1 MRYSL
6 RRLVLLSL
14 LGFWAAGIVV
24 LALYV
29 RSQVWSKDRVR
40 QAGVFLVHELLEE
53 TPESARAER
62 LRSLQQHSSVDLA
75 LISLDELRRRIG
87 RSVSPGEGIAHRVS
101 PRESWYFIIFEDGKG
116 ALAAGPVNPARPA
129 GVLPIGVIFS
139 IVFLP
144 IILGAMAFR
153 VERRLE
159 KVERANQALAVGELS
174 VRVDT
179 QNGAQSDEL
188 ATSFNTMAE
197 RIETLIKS
205 RDELIQAV
213 SHELGSPLS
222 RLRFHVELLETLPE
236 EKRNERLQVMA
247 GELDTLDALVAELL
261 SYVQSDDLKLDC
273 QTFDPTQGLADLA
286 ELVQYELPDKRI
298 VEVALKLS
306 PGVQILADQRLFLR
320 AIENLLRNAVRYADG
335 KVRLE
340 LTREGEQVSVAVHDD
355 GPGIPKDMRDNV
367 MLPFYRLEADRGREM
382 GGFGLGLAIVH
393 RITERHRG
401 QLLID
406 TSPLGGASVVTKWPS
421 TIE

>member
-6 RRLVLLSL
+6 RRLVLLSV
-14 LGFWAAGIVV
+14 LGFWAVGIVV
-24 LALYV
+24 LAVYV
-29 RSQVWSKDRVR
+29 RSQVWSEDRVR
-40 QAGVFLVHELLEE
+40 RAGVFLAHELLEE

-62 LRSLQQHSSVDLA
+62 LQSLQQHSSVDLA
-75 LISLDELRRRIG
+75 LISLDELKRRIG

-101 PRESWYFIIFEDGKG
+101 PRESWYFIVFQDGKG

-188 ATSFNTMAE
+188 AASFNTMAE

-205 RDELIQAV
+205 RDELVQAV

-222 RLRFHVELLETLPE
+222 RLRFHVELLESLPE
-236 EKRNERLQVMA
+236 EKRNDRLQVMA

-273 QTFDPTQGLADLA
+273 QTFDPTQGLADLV

-306 PGVQILADQRLFLR
+306 PGVQIFADQRLFLR
-320 AIENLLRNAVRYADG
+320 ASENLLRNAVRYADG
-335 KVRLE
+335 KVQIE
-340 LTREGEQVSVAVHDD
+340 LTKEGDQVSVAVHDD

>member
-1 MRYSL
+1 M
-6 RRLVLLSL
+6 
-14 LGFWAAGIVV
+14 AGIVV
-24 LALYV
+24 LAVYV
-29 RSQVWSKDRVR
+29 RSQAWSEDRVR
-40 QAGVFLVHELLEE
+40 RAGVFLVYELLEE
-53 TPESARAER
+53 TPAPGRAAR
-62 LRSLQQHSSVDLA
+62 LRALQQHSSVDLA
-75 LISLDELRRRIG
+75 LISLDELERRIG
-87 RSVSPGEGIAHRVS
+87 RSASPGEGTAYRQS
-101 PRESWYFIIFEDGKG
+101 ARKSWYFIVFQDGKDV
-116 ALAAGPVNPARPA
+116 LAAGPVNPARPA
-129 GVLPIGVIFS
+129 GVFPIGLIFS

-144 IILGAMAFR
+144 IIIGAVAFR
-153 VERRLE
+153 VERRLA

-188 ATSFNTMAE
+188 ATSFNAMAE

-205 RDELIQAV
+205 RDELVQAV

-236 EKRNERLQVMA
+236 EKRNDRLQVMA
-247 GELDTLDALVAELL
+247 RELDTLDALVAELL

-273 QTFDPTQGLADLA
+273 QTFDPTQGLADLV

-298 VEVALKLS
+298 IEVELKLS
-306 PGVQILADQRLFLR
+306 PGIHVFADKRLFLR
-320 AIENLLRNAVRYADG
+320 AIENLLRNAVRYADS
-335 KVRLE
+335 KVQLE
-340 LTREGEQVSVAVHDD
+340 LTREGDQVSVAVHDD
-355 GPGIPKDMRDNV
+355 GPGIPKDMRDKV